1 MPEGIHTVIGSGGLR
16 LSGGQAARLALARTL
31 CHKRPVMI
39 LDDPFAALDRQT
51 EARIYG
57 NLRECVGDGLV
68 LLISHRLYLFPQL
81 SQVLWMEEGRVTVGS
96 HAQLMAAVPAYAG
109 LYSEQAED
117 AGEEAL

>member
-31 CHKRPVMI
+31 CHKRPVMV

-81 SQVLWMEEGRVTVGS
+81 SQVLWMEEGRMTVGS
-96 HAQLMAAVPAYAG
+96 HTQLMAAVPAYAG

-117 AGEEAL
+117 AGGEAL